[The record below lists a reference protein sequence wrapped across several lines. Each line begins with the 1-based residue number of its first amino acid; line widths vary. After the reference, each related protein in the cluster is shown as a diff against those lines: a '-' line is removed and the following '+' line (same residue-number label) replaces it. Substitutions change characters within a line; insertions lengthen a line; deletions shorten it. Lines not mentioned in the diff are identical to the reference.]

1 MLKEH
6 INNLAQ
12 QLQDARNQTE
22 KDKIIDYI
30 IDLQYNDETAL
41 RLINNNRI
49 ISTYLLQRQRKE
61 KRQDA

>member
-30 IDLQYNDETAL
+30 IDLQ
-41 RLINNNRI
+41 
-49 ISTYLLQRQRKE
+49 
-61 KRQDA
+61 